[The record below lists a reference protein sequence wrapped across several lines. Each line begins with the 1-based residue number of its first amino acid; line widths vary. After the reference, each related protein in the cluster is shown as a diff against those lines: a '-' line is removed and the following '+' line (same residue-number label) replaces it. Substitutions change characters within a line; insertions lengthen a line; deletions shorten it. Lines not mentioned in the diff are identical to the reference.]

1 MNTSMNAARC
11 VFILLFAMLSG
22 CANYAPVP
30 VVERNNQPKVGDA
43 VNSASSKTVAPGM
56 YLVKKGDTL
65 YGIALDHGLDYKDV
79 VAWNQLENAN
89 LIKVDQLLRVAP
101 PEGDVQVAVAKPVT
115 SSGPIETKSA
125 NNTAGMNTTDSRTT
139 DSFKRTPKGGKVLF
153 SADALAR
160 AQSITAVN
168 ATGVTGDTAGSTASN
183 TSKPAT
189 TPPVAPVTTEQKAAE
204 IPDATEKPAL
214 STDMGWAWPTNGKLL
229 APFAEGSSKGI
240 DLAGKLGD
248 PVHAAADGVVSYA
261 GAGLRGYGNL
271 VVLRHNAT
279 WLSVYAHNSKILV
292 KEKQTVKRGQKIA
305 EIGSSDA
312 ESPRLHFE
320 IRQQGKSVD
329 PQKILPA
336 R

>member
-11 VFILLFAMLSG
+11 VFILLFAVLSG

-30 VVERNNQPKVGDA
+30 VVERNSQSRVGN
-43 VNSASSKTVAPGM
+43 VVSGASSKTVASGM

-65 YGIALDHGLDYKDV
+65 YSIALDHGLDYRDV
-79 VAWNQLENAN
+79 VAWNQLENVN

-115 SSGPIETKSA
+115 SSGSIETKSA
-125 NNTAGMNTTDSRTT
+125 SNVAGMNTTDPHTT
-139 DSFKRTPKGGKVLF
+139 ESFKRAPKGGKVVF
-153 SADALAR
+153 SANALAR
-160 AQSITAVN
+160 AQSNAAVN
-168 ATGVTGDTAGSTASN
+168 VTDDAASN
-183 TSKPAT
+183 TSKPT
-189 TPPVAPVTTEQKAAE
+189 TNIPVAPVTTELKVAE
-204 IPDATEKPAL
+204 VPATTEKPAL
-214 STDMGWAWPTNGKLL
+214 SADIGWAWPTNGKML

-292 KEKQTVKRGQKIA
+292 KEKQAVKRGQTIA
-305 EIGSSDA
+305 EVGSSDA

-329 PQKILPA
+329 PQKILPV

>member
-1 MNTSMNAARC
+1 MNTSMNVVRC
-11 VFILLFAMLSG
+11 IFILPFAILSG
-22 CANYAPVP
+22 CASYAPVP
-30 VVERNNQPKVGDA
+30 VVERNNQPRVGDA
-43 VNSASSKTVAPGM
+43 AISTPSKTATPGM

-65 YGIALDHGLDYKDV
+65 YSIALDHGLDYKDV

-89 LIKVDQLLRVAP
+89 LIKVGQLLRVAP
-101 PEGDVQVAVAKPVT
+101 PEGDVQVAVAKPVA

-125 NNTAGMNTTDSRTT
+125 NNTAGMNTTDSRTI

-153 SADALAR
+153 SADALTR
-160 AQSITAVN
+160 AQSNAAV
-168 ATGVTGDTAGSTASN
+168 ATTGSAGSPSTN
-183 TSKPAT
+183 ILVTRVTSEP
-189 TPPVAPVTTEQKAAE
+189 KAAE
-204 IPDATEKPAL
+204 VTATHEKPDL
-214 STDMGWAWPTNGKLL
+214 SSDIGWSWPTNGKMM
-229 APFAEGSSKGI
+229 APFVEGSSKGI
-240 DLAGKLGD
+240 DLTGKLGD
-248 PVHAAADGVVSYA
+248 PVYAAADGVVSYA

-292 KEKQTVKRGQKIA
+292 TEKQTVKRGQKIA
-305 EIGSSDA
+305 EVGSSDA

>member
-1 MNTSMNAARC
+1 MNISMNTARC
-11 VFILLFAMLSG
+11 AFILLFATLGG
-22 CANYAPVP
+22 CANYTPVP
-30 VVERNNQPKVGDA
+30 VVESNNQPRVGDA
-43 VNSASSKTVAPGM
+43 VNSASSKTVPPGM

-65 YGIALDHGLDYKDV
+65 YGIALDHGLDYKDI
-79 VAWNQLENAN
+79 VAWNQLENAH
-89 LIKVDQLLRVAP
+89 LIKAGQLLRVAP
-101 PEGDVQVAVAKPVT
+101 PGGDVQVAVAKPVT

-125 NNTAGMNTTDSRTT
+125 NNPSGMNTTDSRTT
-139 DSFKRTPKGGKVLF
+139 DSFKRTPKGGKVPF

-160 AQSITAVN
+160 AQSNSAVN
-168 ATGVTGDTAGSTASN
+168 PSGVTGDTAGDNASN
-183 TSKPAT
+183 QIKSAT
-189 TPPVAPVTTEQKAAE
+189 TPPVATVTTEQKAAE
-204 IPDATEKPAL
+204 ISDATEKPAL
-214 STDMGWAWPTNGKLL
+214 STDIGWSWPTNGKLL
-229 APFAEGSSKGI
+229 APYVEGSSKGI

-279 WLSVYAHNSKILV
+279 WLSVYAHNSKVLV

>member
-11 VFILLFAMLSG
+11 VFILLFAVLSG

-30 VVERNNQPKVGDA
+30 VVERNSQSRVGN
-43 VNSASSKTVAPGM
+43 VVSGASSKTVASGM

-65 YGIALDHGLDYKDV
+65 YSIALDHGLDYRDV
-79 VAWNQLENAN
+79 VAWNQLENVN

-115 SSGPIETKSA
+115 SSGSIETKSA
-125 NNTAGMNTTDSRTT
+125 SNVAGMNTTDPHTT
-139 DSFKRTPKGGKVLF
+139 ESFKRAPKGGKVVF
-153 SADALAR
+153 SANALAR
-160 AQSITAVN
+160 AQSNAAVN
-168 ATGVTGDTAGSTASN
+168 VTDDAASN
-183 TSKPAT
+183 TSKPT
-189 TPPVAPVTTEQKAAE
+189 TNIPVAPVTTEPKVAE
-204 IPDATEKPAL
+204 VPAATEKPAL
-214 STDMGWAWPTNGKLL
+214 SADIGWAWPTNGKML

-292 KEKQTVKRGQKIA
+292 KEKQAVKRGQTIA
-305 EIGSSDA
+305 EVGSSDA

-329 PQKILPA
+329 PQKILPV

>member
-1 MNTSMNAARC
+1 MSMNAARC
-11 VFILLFAMLSG
+11 VLVLLFAMLSG

-30 VVERNNQPKVGDA
+30 VVERNNQPRVSDA
-43 VNSASSKTVAPGM
+43 VNSASSKTVAPGT

-89 LIKVDQLLRVAP
+89 LIKAGQLLRVAP

-115 SSGPIETKSA
+115 ASGPIEIKPE
-125 NNTAGMNTTDSRTT
+125 NNAADLNTTDP
-139 DSFKRTPKGGKVLF
+139 FKREPKGGKVVF
-153 SADALAR
+153 SADALAH
-160 AQSITAVN
+160 AQSNAAANVTGN
-168 ATGVTGDTAGSTASN
+168 ATSN
-183 TSKPAT
+183 ASKPAT
-189 TPPVAPVTTEQKAAE
+189 NTPVAPVTTEPKVAE
-204 IPDATEKPAL
+204 VPVTPETPAL
-214 STDMGWAWPTNGKLL
+214 STDLGWTWPTNGKIL
-229 APFAEGSSKGI
+229 APFTEGSSKGV

-248 PVHAAADGVVSYA
+248 PVLAAADGVVSYA

-292 KEKQTVKRGQKIA
+292 KEKQAVKRGQKIA
-305 EIGSSDA
+305 EVGSSDA

>member
-11 VFILLFAMLSG
+11 VFILLFAVLSG

-30 VVERNNQPKVGDA
+30 VVERNSQSRVGN
-43 VNSASSKTVAPGM
+43 VVSGASSKTVASGM

-65 YGIALDHGLDYKDV
+65 YSIALDHGLDYRDV
-79 VAWNQLENAN
+79 VAWNQLENVN

-101 PEGDVQVAVAKPVT
+101 PEDDVQVAVAKPVT
-115 SSGPIETKSA
+115 SSGSIETKSA
-125 NNTAGMNTTDSRTT
+125 SNVAGMNTTDSHTT
-139 DSFKRTPKGGKVLF
+139 ESFKRAPKGGKVVF
-153 SADALAR
+153 SANALAR
-160 AQSITAVN
+160 AQSNAAVN
-168 ATGVTGDTAGSTASN
+168 VTDDAASN
-183 TSKPAT
+183 TSKPT
-189 TPPVAPVTTEQKAAE
+189 TNIPVAPVTTEPKVAE
-204 IPDATEKPAL
+204 VPATTEKPAL
-214 STDMGWAWPTNGKLL
+214 SADIGWAWPTNGKML

-248 PVHAAADGVVSYA
+248 PVHAAAEGVVSYA

-292 KEKQTVKRGQKIA
+292 KEKQAVKRGQTIA
-305 EIGSSDA
+305 EVGSSDA

-329 PQKILPA
+329 PQKILPV

>member
-11 VFILLFAMLSG
+11 VFILLFAVLSG

-30 VVERNNQPKVGDA
+30 VVERNSQSRVGNA
-43 VNSASSKTVAPGM
+43 VSSASSKTAAPGM

-65 YGIALDHGLDYKDV
+65 YSIALDHGLDYRDV
-79 VAWNQLENAN
+79 VAWNQLENVN

-125 NNTAGMNTTDSRTT
+125 SNVADMNTTGPHTT
-139 DSFKRTPKGGKVLF
+139 EFFKRAPKGGKVVF
-153 SADALAR
+153 SANALAR
-160 AQSITAVN
+160 AQSNAAVN
-168 ATGVTGDTAGSTASN
+168 VTDDAASN
-183 TSKPAT
+183 TSKPT
-189 TPPVAPVTTEQKAAE
+189 TNIPVAPVTTEPKVAE
-204 IPDATEKPAL
+204 VPATEKPAL
-214 STDMGWAWPTNGKLL
+214 STDIGWAWPTNGKML
-229 APFAEGSSKGI
+229 APFVEGSSKGI
-240 DLAGKLGD
+240 DLAGKPGD

-292 KEKQTVKRGQKIA
+292 KEKQAVKRGQTIA
-305 EIGSSDA
+305 EVGSSDA

-329 PQKILPA
+329 PQKILPV

>member
-1 MNTSMNAARC
+1 MNAARC
-11 VFILLFAMLSG
+11 VFILLFAVLSG

-30 VVERNNQPKVGDA
+30 VVERNSQSRVGN
-43 VNSASSKTVAPGM
+43 VVSGASSKTVAPGM

-65 YGIALDHGLDYKDV
+65 YSIALDHGLDYRDV
-79 VAWNQLENAN
+79 VAWNQLENVN

-115 SSGPIETKSA
+115 SSGSIETKSA
-125 NNTAGMNTTDSRTT
+125 SNVAGMNTTDPHTT
-139 DSFKRTPKGGKVLF
+139 ESFKRAPKGGKVVF
-153 SADALAR
+153 SANALAR
-160 AQSITAVN
+160 AQSN
-168 ATGVTGDTAGSTASN
+168 AALNVTDDAASN
-183 TSKPAT
+183 TSKPT
-189 TPPVAPVTTEQKAAE
+189 TNIPVAPVTTEPKVAE
-204 IPDATEKPAL
+204 VPATTEKPAL
-214 STDMGWAWPTNGKLL
+214 SADIGWAWPTNGKML

-292 KEKQTVKRGQKIA
+292 KEKQAVKRGQTIA
-305 EIGSSDA
+305 EVGSSDA

-329 PQKILPA
+329 PQKILPV

>member
-1 MNTSMNAARC
+1 MNTPINAARYIA
-11 VFILLFAMLSG
+11 ILLFAILSG
-22 CANYAPVP
+22 CATHAPVP

-43 VNSASSKTVAPGM
+43 VSNASSKTVAPGM

-65 YGIALDHGLDYKDV
+65 YGIALDHGVDYKDV
-79 VAWNQLENAN
+79 VTWNQLDNVN

-115 SSGPIETKSA
+115 SSGAIETKSA
-125 NNTAGMNTTDSRTT
+125 SNAVGMNTTDPHATEF
-139 DSFKRTPKGGKVLF
+139 FKRSPKGGKVVF
-153 SADALAR
+153 SASALAR
-160 AQSITAVN
+160 VQSSAAAN
-168 ATGVTGDTAGSTASN
+168 VTDEAASHAG
-183 TSKPAT
+183 TSPANLPVAPAT
-189 TPPVAPVTTEQKAAE
+189 TEPKAAE
-204 IPDATEKPAL
+204 TPAATEKPAL
-214 STDMGWAWPTNGKLL
+214 SADIGWAWPTNGKIL

-292 KEKQTVKRGQKIA
+292 KEKQAVKRGQTIA
-305 EIGSSDA
+305 EVGSSDT

>member
-11 VFILLFAMLSG
+11 VFILLFAVLSG

-30 VVERNNQPKVGDA
+30 VVERNSQSRVGN
-43 VNSASSKTVAPGM
+43 VVSGASSKTVASGM

-65 YGIALDHGLDYKDV
+65 YSIALDHGLDYRDV
-79 VAWNQLENAN
+79 VAWNQLENVN

-115 SSGPIETKSA
+115 SSGSIETKSA
-125 NNTAGMNTTDSRTT
+125 SNVAGMNTTDPHTT
-139 DSFKRTPKGGKVLF
+139 ESFKRAPKGGKVVF
-153 SADALAR
+153 SANALAR
-160 AQSITAVN
+160 AQSNAAVN
-168 ATGVTGDTAGSTASN
+168 VTDDAASN
-183 TSKPAT
+183 TSKPT
-189 TPPVAPVTTEQKAAE
+189 TNIPVAPVTTEPKVAE
-204 IPDATEKPAL
+204 VPAATEKPAL
-214 STDMGWAWPTNGKLL
+214 SADIGWAWPTNGKML

-240 DLAGKLGD
+240 DLVGKLGD
-248 PVHAAADGVVSYA
+248 PVHAAADGMVSYA

-292 KEKQTVKRGQKIA
+292 KEKQAVKRGQTIA
-305 EIGSSDA
+305 EVGSSDA

-329 PQKILPA
+329 PQKILPV

>member
-11 VFILLFAMLSG
+11 VFILLFAVLSG

-30 VVERNNQPKVGDA
+30 VVERNSQSRVGN
-43 VNSASSKTVAPGM
+43 VVSGASSKTVASGM

-65 YGIALDHGLDYKDV
+65 YSIALDHGLDYRDV
-79 VAWNQLENAN
+79 VAWNQLENVN

-115 SSGPIETKSA
+115 SSGSIETKSA
-125 NNTAGMNTTDSRTT
+125 SNVAGMNTTDPHTT
-139 DSFKRTPKGGKVLF
+139 ESFKRAPKGGKVVF
-153 SADALAR
+153 SANALAR
-160 AQSITAVN
+160 AQSNAAVN
-168 ATGVTGDTAGSTASN
+168 VTDDAASN
-183 TSKPAT
+183 TSKST
-189 TPPVAPVTTEQKAAE
+189 TNIPVAPVTTEPKVAE
-204 IPDATEKPAL
+204 VPAATEKPAL
-214 STDMGWAWPTNGKLL
+214 SADIGWAWPTNGKML

-292 KEKQTVKRGQKIA
+292 KEKQAVKRGQTIA
-305 EIGSSDA
+305 EVGSSDA

-329 PQKILPA
+329 PQKILPV

>member
-1 MNTSMNAARC
+1 MNTSLNTARC
-11 VFILLFAMLSG
+11 LFILLCALLSG

-30 VVERNNQPKVGDA
+30 VVDRHGKPTANNAG
-43 VNSASSKTVAPGM
+43 SSTSSRTVTPGM

-65 YGIALDHGLDYKDV
+65 YSIALEHGQDYKDV
-79 VAWNQLENAN
+79 AAWNQLDNAN

-101 PEGDVQVAVAKPVT
+101 PESDVQVAVVKPVT
-115 SSGPIETKSA
+115 TSGPIEIKA
-125 NNTAGMNTTDSRTT
+125 ENTAADP
-139 DSFKRTPKGGKVLF
+139 FKREPKGGKVAF
-153 SADALAR
+153 SADALAH
-160 AQSITAVN
+160 AQSTVN
-168 ATGVTGDTAGSTASN
+168 AG
-183 TSKPAT
+183 KPAT
-189 TPPVAPVTTEQKAAE
+189 NTTVEPKVAEAPVAVEQPAV
-204 IPDATEKPAL
+204 ATAP
-214 STDMGWAWPTNGKLL
+214 GWIWPTNGKILE
-229 APFAEGSSKGI
+229 PFADGSSKGLDI
-240 DLAGKLGD
+240 AGKLGD
-248 PVHAAADGVVSYA
+248 PVLAAADGVVSYA

-320 IRQQGKSVD
+320 IRQQGKPVD

>member
-11 VFILLFAMLSG
+11 VFILLFAVLSG
-22 CANYAPVP
+22 CANYVPVP
-30 VVERNNQPKVGDA
+30 VVERNSQSRVGN
-43 VNSASSKTVAPGM
+43 VVSGASSKTVASGM

-65 YGIALDHGLDYKDV
+65 YSIALDHGLDYRDV
-79 VAWNQLENAN
+79 VAWNQLENVN

-115 SSGPIETKSA
+115 SSGSIETKSA
-125 NNTAGMNTTDSRTT
+125 SNVAGMNTTDPHTT
-139 DSFKRTPKGGKVLF
+139 ESFKRAPKGGKVVF
-153 SADALAR
+153 SANALAR
-160 AQSITAVN
+160 AQSNAAVN
-168 ATGVTGDTAGSTASN
+168 VTDDAASN
-183 TSKPAT
+183 TSKPT
-189 TPPVAPVTTEQKAAE
+189 TNIPVAPVTTEPKVAE
-204 IPDATEKPAL
+204 VPAATEKPAL
-214 STDMGWAWPTNGKLL
+214 SADIGWAWPTNGKML

-248 PVHAAADGVVSYA
+248 PVHAAADGMVSYA

-292 KEKQTVKRGQKIA
+292 KEKQAVKRGQTIA
-305 EIGSSDA
+305 EVGSSDA

-329 PQKILPA
+329 PQKILPV

>member
-1 MNTSMNAARC
+1 MNTSMTAARC
-11 VFILLFAMLSG
+11 VFILLFAVLSG
-22 CANYAPVP
+22 CASYAPVP
-30 VVERNNQPKVGDA
+30 VVERNSQPRVGH
-43 VNSASSKTVAPGM
+43 VVSGASSKTAAPGM

-65 YGIALDHGLDYKDV
+65 YSIALDHGLDYRDV
-79 VAWNQLENAN
+79 VAWNQLENVN
-89 LIKVDQLLRVAP
+89 LIKVDQLLHVAP
-101 PEGDVQVAVAKPVT
+101 PDGDVQVAVAKPVT

-125 NNTAGMNTTDSRTT
+125 SNVAGMNTTDPHTT
-139 DSFKRTPKGGKVLF
+139 EFFKRAPKGGKVVF
-153 SADALAR
+153 SANALAR
-160 AQSITAVN
+160 AQSNAAVN
-168 ATGVTGDTAGSTASN
+168 VTDDAASN
-183 TSKPAT
+183 TGKPT
-189 TPPVAPVTTEQKAAE
+189 TNIPVAPVTAE
-204 IPDATEKPAL
+204 PKVAEVPAATEKPAL
-214 STDMGWAWPTNGKLL
+214 SADIGWAWPTNGKML

-240 DLAGKLGD
+240 DLAGKPGD

-292 KEKQTVKRGQKIA
+292 KEKQAVKRGQTIA
-305 EIGSSDA
+305 EVGSSDA

-329 PQKILPA
+329 PQKILPV

>member
-1 MNTSMNAARC
+1 MNTSINAARG
-11 VFILLFAMLSG
+11 VFILLFAILSG

-30 VVERNNQPKVGDA
+30 VVERNNQSGVGNV
-43 VNSASSKTVAPGM
+43 VNDASSQTVAPGM
-56 YLVKKGDTL
+56 YRVKKGDTL
-65 YGIALDHGLDYKDV
+65 YGIALDHGLDYKDI

-89 LIKVDQLLRVAP
+89 LIRVDQLLRIVP
-101 PEGDVQVAVAKPVT
+101 PEGDAEIAVAKPVT
-115 SSGPIETKSA
+115 TSAPIEIKSENNA
-125 NNTAGMNTTDSRTT
+125 ADMNTADAQTTE
-139 DSFKRTPKGGKVLF
+139 SFKRTPKGGKVVF

-160 AQSITAVN
+160 AQSN
-168 ATGVTGDTAGSTASN
+168 AASNSTSN
-183 TSKPAT
+183 TSNSVANTPVTPAT
-189 TPPVAPVTTEQKAAE
+189 TEPKVAEVPVIAE
-204 IPDATEKPAL
+204 TPAL
-214 STDMGWAWPTNGKLL
+214 STDLGWAWPTNGKILG
-229 APFAEGSSKGI
+229 PFVEGSSKGV

-248 PVHAAADGVVSYA
+248 PVLAAADGVVSYA

-305 EIGSSDA
+305 EVGSSDA

>member
-11 VFILLFAMLSG
+11 VFILLFAVLSG

-30 VVERNNQPKVGDA
+30 VVERNSQSRVGN
-43 VNSASSKTVAPGM
+43 VVSGASSKTVASGM

-65 YGIALDHGLDYKDV
+65 YSIALDHGLDYRDV
-79 VAWNQLENAN
+79 VAWNQLENVN

-101 PEGDVQVAVAKPVT
+101 SEDDVQVAVAKPVT
-115 SSGPIETKSA
+115 SSGSIETKSA
-125 NNTAGMNTTDSRTT
+125 SNVAGMNTTDPHTT
-139 DSFKRTPKGGKVLF
+139 ESFKRAPKGGKVVF
-153 SADALAR
+153 SANALAR
-160 AQSITAVN
+160 AQSNAAVN
-168 ATGVTGDTAGSTASN
+168 VTDDAASN
-183 TSKPAT
+183 TSKPT
-189 TPPVAPVTTEQKAAE
+189 TNIPVASVTTEPKVAE
-204 IPDATEKPAL
+204 VPATTEKPAL
-214 STDMGWAWPTNGKLL
+214 SADIGWAWPTNGKML

-292 KEKQTVKRGQKIA
+292 KEKQAVKRGQTIA
-305 EIGSSDA
+305 EVGSSDA

-329 PQKILPA
+329 PQKILPV

>member
-11 VFILLFAMLSG
+11 VFILLFAVLSG

-30 VVERNNQPKVGDA
+30 VVERNSQSRVGN
-43 VNSASSKTVAPGM
+43 VVSGASSKTVASGM

-65 YGIALDHGLDYKDV
+65 YSIALDHGLDYRDV
-79 VAWNQLENAN
+79 VAWNQLENVN

-115 SSGPIETKSA
+115 SSGSIETKSA
-125 NNTAGMNTTDSRTT
+125 SNVAGMNTTDPHTT
-139 DSFKRTPKGGKVLF
+139 ESFKRAPKGGKVVF
-153 SADALAR
+153 SANALAR
-160 AQSITAVN
+160 AQSNAAVN
-168 ATGVTGDTAGSTASN
+168 VTDDAASN
-183 TSKPAT
+183 TSKPT
-189 TPPVAPVTTEQKAAE
+189 TNIPVAPVTTEPKVAE
-204 IPDATEKPAL
+204 VPAATEKPAL
-214 STDMGWAWPTNGKLL
+214 SADIGWAWPTNGKML

-248 PVHAAADGVVSYA
+248 PVHAAADGMVSYA

-292 KEKQTVKRGQKIA
+292 KEKQAVKRGQTIA
-305 EIGSSDA
+305 EVGSSDA

-329 PQKILPA
+329 PQKILPV